1 MNERKEWGCLRI
13 HKMRWCVIST
23 AFAIAPLHAQVD
35 AWDLPPVSY
44 SDTSATDAMS
54 ALAHRWEKD
63 PDSRPQGSPLE
74 RVRKILVELKVPE
87 ASQILVFS
95 KTSKQTALIGPGNPR
110 ALFFSK
116 DCYVGYVPGGAVEV
130 AIQDPRLGPVF
141 YHIDIGNDAR
151 PVKVER
157 DTSECMS
164 CHATGRTENVPGLM
178 IRSVYP
184 DENGHPMLSL
194 GSGLITHRTPVQERW
209 GGYWVTGSVSLPH
222 LGNTTYQDAR
232 SAEPTLRPLA
242 DLTGKVNAGK
252 YLRMTSDIVALMV
265 LEHQCQAHN
274 LLTAASMN
282 YRRAVYLAKAVDPDA
297 DPDQGAAGRVA
308 DQAAEQIVD
317 WFLFIGEAEQG
328 EDGVE
333 GHEEFQKQFA
343 AAIPRTAAGDSLAD
357 FQLNTRLFKNRCSYM
372 IYSGAFVALPETV
385 KNRVIGRLRKI
396 MESATAEDAHP
407 EIKVPERQRIA
418 RILDETGVW

>member
-1 MNERKEWGCLRI
+1 MFRLPSILLILTVR
-13 HKMRWCVIST
+13 
-23 AFAIAPLHAQVD
+23 LHAQVD
-35 AWDLPPVSY
+35 AWDLPPVGY
-44 SDTSATDAMS
+44 SDTQATDAV
-54 ALAHRWEKD
+54 ARLAERWEKD
-63 PDSRPQGSPLE
+63 PDSMPEGTPLE
-74 RVRKILVELKVPE
+74 RVRKILAELKVPE
-87 ASQILVFS
+87 ASQVLVFS

-110 ALFFSK
+110 ALYFSK
-116 DCYVGYVPGGAVEV
+116 DCYVGYVPGGAVEIAV
-130 AIQDPRLGPVF
+130 QDARLGPVF
-141 YHIDIGNDAR
+141 YHIDIGNDSR

-194 GSGLITHRTPVQERW
+194 GSGLITHKTPIQERW

-222 LGNTTYQDAR
+222 LGNTTYVDAR
-232 SAEPTLRPLA
+232 SAEPASRPLV
-242 DLTGKVNAGK
+242 DLAGKVDPAK
-252 YLRMTSDIVALMV
+252 YPRMTSDIVALMV

-282 YRRAVYLAKAVDPDA
+282 YRRAFYLAKAVDPDA
-297 DPDQGAAGRVA
+297 DPDQEAAGRVA
-308 DQAAEQIVD
+308 AQAAEQIVD
-317 WFLFIGEAEQG
+317 WFLFSGEAEQG
-328 EDGVE
+328 KDGVE
-333 GHEEFQKQFA
+333 GNEEFQRQFA
-343 AAIPRTAAGDSLAD
+343 AAVPRTGGGDSLAD

-372 IYSGAFVALPETV
+372 IYSEAFRSLPDAVKTTV
-385 KNRVIGRLRKI
+385 VMKLRKI
-396 MESATAEDAHP
+396 FESTTTDDEHP

>member
-1 MNERKEWGCLRI
+1 MLRLP
-13 HKMRWCVIST
+13 
-23 AFAIAPLHAQVD
+23 AILLVLTVRLHAQVD

-44 SDTSATDAMS
+44 SDTPATDRVAR
-54 ALAHRWEKD
+54 LAEEWEKD
-63 PDSRPQGSPLE
+63 PATMPGGSPLE
-74 RVRKILVELKVPE
+74 QVRRILAELKVPE
-87 ASQILVFS
+87 SSQVLVFS
-95 KTSKQTALIGPGNPR
+95 KTSKQTGLIGPGNPR
-110 ALFFSK
+110 ALYFSK

-130 AIQDPRLGPVF
+130 AVQDPKLGPVF
-141 YHIDIGNDAR
+141 YHIDLGNGVR

-157 DTSECMS
+157 DTNECMS

-184 DENGHPMLSL
+184 DEDGHPELSL
-194 GSGLITHRTPVQERW
+194 GSGLITHKTPVPERW
-209 GGYWVTGSVSLPH
+209 GGYWVTGAVSLPH
-222 LGNTTYQDAR
+222 LGNTTYPDAR
-232 SAEPTLRPLA
+232 AAGPAMRPLA
-242 DLTGKVNAGK
+242 NLAGKVDPAK
-252 YLRMTSDIVALMV
+252 YPRLTSDVVALMV

-282 YRRAVYLAKAVDPDA
+282 HRRAVYLAKAVDPDA

-308 DQAAEQIVD
+308 DQAAEQIVE
-317 WFLFIGEAEQG
+317 WFLFTGEAGQG

-333 GHEEFQKQFA
+333 GNEEFQKQFA

-372 IYSGAFVALPETV
+372 IYSEAFVALPDAV

-396 MESATAEDAHP
+396 MESATAEGAHP

>member
-1 MNERKEWGCLRI
+1 MRGCSVVLLI
-13 HKMRWCVIST
+13 L
-23 AFAIAPLHAQVD
+23 ALPLHAQVD

-44 SDTSATDAMS
+44 SDTPATDRVAR
-54 ALAHRWEKD
+54 LAEEWEKD
-63 PDSRPQGSPLE
+63 AATMPGGSPLE
-74 RVRKILVELKVPE
+74 QVRRILAELKVPE
-87 ASQILVFS
+87 SSQVLVFS
-95 KTSKQTALIGPGNPR
+95 KTSKQTGLIGPGNPR
-110 ALFFSK
+110 ALYFSK
-116 DCYVGYVPGGAVEV
+116 DCYVGYVPGGAMEV
-130 AIQDPRLGPVF
+130 AVQDPKLGPVF
-141 YHIDIGNDAR
+141 YHIDLGNGVR

-157 DTSECMS
+157 DTNECMS

-184 DENGHPMLSL
+184 DEDGHPELSL
-194 GSGLITHRTPVQERW
+194 GSGLITHKTPIPERW
-209 GGYWVTGSVSLPH
+209 GGYWVTGAVSLPH
-222 LGNTTYQDAR
+222 LGNTTYPDAR
-232 SAEPTLRPLA
+232 SAGPAMRPLA
-242 DLTGKVNAGK
+242 NLAGKVDPAK
-252 YLRMTSDIVALMV
+252 YPRLTSDVVALMV

-308 DQAAEQIVD
+308 DQAAEQIVE
-317 WFLFIGEAEQG
+317 WFLFTGEAGQG

-333 GHEEFQKQFA
+333 GNGEFQKQFA

-372 IYSGAFVALPETV
+372 IYSEAFVALPDAV

-396 MESATAEDAHP
+396 MESATADDAHP